1 MSSLAQTLFW
11 VSFVLGL
18 VVTVVAAILLTL
30 VLRTAQQIDAGA
42 KAIWTTGKLV
52 AGNTVHIADLIQTNQ
67 VAVDILEGAGGIL
80 MAAQRILK
88 HAQGCPGCPACLLKH
103 GEPPPMARSL

>member
-1 MSSLAQTLFW
+1 MSTLAQTLFW
-11 VSFVLGL
+11 ISLALGL
-18 VVTVVAAILLTL
+18 VVTIVAASLLTMI
-30 VLRTAQQIDAGA
+30 RRIARAIDGGA
-42 KAIWTTGKLV
+42 KAVWTTGKLV

-67 VAVDILEGAGGIL
+67 VAVDILESAGGIL

-103 GEPPPMARSL
+103 GVPPAKAMEV

>member
-1 MSSLAQTLFW
+1 MSNLAQTLFW
-11 VSFVLGL
+11 VSLALGV
-18 VVTVVAAILLTL
+18 VVTIVAAVMLTL
-30 VLRTAQQIDAGA
+30 VLRTAQGIDAGA
-42 KAIWTTGKLV
+42 KAVWTTGKMV
-52 AGNTVHIADLIQTNQ
+52 ANNTVHIPALIQTNQ

-103 GEPPPMARSL
+103 GERPPMVRDI

>member
-11 VSFVLGL
+11 ISFALGL
-18 VVTVVAAILLTL
+18 VVTVVAAVLLTM
-30 VLRTAQQIDAGA
+30 VLRTAHGIDGGA
-42 KAIWTTGKLV
+42 KAIWTTGKMV
-52 AGNTVHIADLIQTNQ
+52 ARNTVHIADLMYVNQ

-80 MAAQRILK
+80 MAARRILN

-103 GEPPPMARSL
+103 GEPPSKLMEL